1 MMNIK
6 RMPSCIAVVV
16 AALLLAVSC
25 GNMLEAP
32 KAEGVEGG
40 MGRLSVSMGDG
51 RAVFPEEL
59 KFEADKELTFTLS
72 GSLSGGEDKEIR
84 SWKAEGDKTAYQVMV
99 ADTSLTVEAGQWSF
113 TLQAKRGGTVVA
125 TASKDLEVKGGQEN
139 RLSFGTMAY
148 SDEGTGTVTVTI
160 SWNEVEQ
167 VTSVVA
173 GLYNASDDTMVSG
186 TEVTFDT
193 IEESKVTYK
202 QNVPA
207 GTYRLKAQMYQDDA
221 VIGTYSE
228 LVRVAG
234 GLSSEAE
241 RELGSLNTLYT
252 VTFNAN
258 GGTGTMD
265 SQTFISGVEQ
275 ELSANAFERE
285 NYTFSGWSEDKAAD
299 AATYT
304 DKAMFTATKDTSL
317 YAVWEANVTIAIEG
331 STATITIPDDA
342 KDTRVQ
348 HAMNEFTAE
357 GLTTIIVE
365 GPLNETRQ
373 GYIATALAGKTV
385 TLYLTHLAED
395 ELTEALAS
403 TADGITVNCGY
414 YMADASTYVAYN
426 ADGLQAWST
435 YAQAN
440 PATNLSLAKDI
451 TLPLAEGETS
461 NWTSVGTETTPYT
474 GTVNGN
480 GHSITGMTI
489 NQTTSNAGFIGYLG
503 ENGAVKNLKLKAV
516 SVTTTGDH
524 IGGLVGYGY
533 SFSVIENCA
542 VEGGTISS
550 NEGGRVG
557 GIVGYAKGENLA
569 PALIVACHNTA
580 TVSGKINVGGIIGY
594 TDEFSRV
601 IACYNSGSIT
611 HAESRACG
619 GIVGIS
625 APVGIYL
632 YCNYNTGNTTGETAI
647 AGNNHYSGKHNYW
660 SSSHDYANGTSYG
673 GEYNNYSATK
683 ITSASEWQTAMTTM
697 NNWLAE
703 NGYAYRYVLN
713 TDAATKEAQP
723 LVIVE
728 APATE

>member
-59 KFEADKELTFTLS
+59 KFEEDKELTFTLS
-72 GSLSGGEDKEIR
+72 GSLSGGEGKEIR
-84 SWKAEGDKTAYQVMV
+84 SWSAEGDKTAHQVMV
-99 ADTSLTVEAGQWSF
+99 ADTSLTVEAGRWSF

-125 TASKDLEVKGGQEN
+125 TASKDLEVKGGTTN

-160 SWNEVEQ
+160 SWNEVER

-173 GLYNASDDTMVSG
+173 GLYNASNDTMVSG
-186 TEVTFDT
+186 TEVTFGT
-193 IEESKVTYK
+193 IEGAQVTYTK
-202 QNVPA
+202 SGVPA
-207 GTYRLKAQMYQDDA
+207 GIYRLKAQMYQDDA

-241 RELGSLNTLYT
+241 RELGSLNTQYT

-304 DKAMFTATKDTSL
+304 DKAMFTATKDTPL

-348 HAMNEFTAE
+348 NAVTEALAGNATLLMINDQLTDAQQTA
-357 GLTTIIVE
+357 
-365 GPLNETRQ
+365 
-373 GYIATALAGKTV
+373 IATALTGKSDIALVMGGVTAPTTTITELAAIDLAYKNGTGENAYAVASDGTHIITGKDGLDAWNTAATSDVSTNLTLACDIEYNANWSRLKVTYNGTINGNGYAIIGLNCSASNNAGFIYGLGGEGVIKYLGIVGGSFSNSKSINGCGSHAFVSNNYGVIMGCYNTSSCTSAGGSEDYGNASGISTENESSGKIIACYNAGTISAGGASASGISGGNSGLISGCYNTGAVSTKGGDYGYDATAITSANRKTINDCYY
-385 TLYLTHLAED
+385 TQPSRGYEND
-395 ELTEALAS
+395 S
-403 TADGITVNCGY
+403 NTATATNITNVAGSDWT
-414 YMADASTYVAYN
+414 DAMNAMNAAIEAYN
-426 ADGLQAWST
+426 ADE
-435 YAQAN
+435 AN
-440 PATNLSLAKDI
+440 
-451 TLPLAEGETS
+451 
-461 NWTSVGTETTPYT
+461 
-474 GTVNGN
+474 TV
-480 GHSITGMTI
+480 
-489 NQTTSNAGFIGYLG
+489 
-503 ENGAVKNLKLKAV
+503 K
-516 SVTTTGDH
+516 
-524 IGGLVGYGY
+524 
-533 SFSVIENCA
+533 
-542 VEGGTISS
+542 
-550 NEGGRVG
+550 
-557 GIVGYAKGENLA
+557 
-569 PALIVACHNTA
+569 
-580 TVSGKINVGGIIGY
+580 
-594 TDEFSRV
+594 
-601 IACYNSGSIT
+601 
-611 HAESRACG
+611 
-619 GIVGIS
+619 
-625 APVGIYL
+625 
-632 YCNYNTGNTTGETAI
+632 CN
-647 AGNNHYSGKHNYW
+647 
-660 SSSHDYANGTSYG
+660 
-673 GEYNNYSATK
+673 
-683 ITSASEWQTAMTTM
+683 
-697 NNWLAE
+697 
-703 NGYAYRYVLN
+703 YRYVLN

>member
-59 KFEADKELTFTLS
+59 EFGTDKELTFTLS
-72 GSLSGGEDKEIR
+72 GSLSGGEGKEIR
-84 SWKAEGDKTAYQVMV
+84 SWTAGGDKTAHQVMA
-99 ADTSLTVEAGQWSF
+99 ADTSLTVEAGRWSF

-125 TASKDLEVKGGQEN
+125 TANKDLEVKGGQEN

-148 SDEGTGTVTVTI
+148 SNEGTGTVTVTL
-160 SWNEVEQ
+160 SWNEGEE

-173 GLYNASDDTMVSG
+173 GLYNASDDTMVEN
-186 TEVTFDT
+186 TQQTLTPV
-193 IEESKVTYK
+193 ESKVTYTK
-202 QNVPA
+202 SDVPA
-207 GTYRLKAQMYQDDA
+207 GIYRLKAQMKQEET
-221 VIGTYSE
+221 VIGSYSE

-304 DKAMFTATKDTSL
+304 DKAKFTATKDTPL

-348 HAMNEFTAE
+348 NAMNEFTAD
-357 GLTTIIVE
+357 GLNTIIVE

-373 GYIATALAGKTV
+373 EYIAAALAGKTV

-395 ELTEALAS
+395 ELSEALAS
-403 TADGITVNCGY
+403 ADDGITVNCGY

-435 YAQAN
+435 YAQTDLTTNLTLAADISL
-440 PATNLSLAKDI
+440 PATTADGTAI
-451 TLPLAEGETS
+451 TVDENGVPSGS
-461 NWTSVGTETTPYT
+461 NWTPIGTDYNHQFT
-474 GTVNGN
+474 GTIDGG
-480 GHSITGMTI
+480 GHTLSGLRISS
-489 NQTTSNAGFIGYLG
+489 TTLNTGFIGYLG
-503 ENGAVKNLKLKAV
+503 TGGAVKNLTLANAV
-516 SVTTTGDH
+516 VYSTQST
-524 IGGLVGYGY
+524 IGTVVGSNGG
-533 SFSVIENCA
+533 SGTVENCHVA
-542 VEGGTISS
+542 AGSS
-550 NEGGRVG
+550 VATPAENGKAG
-557 GIVGYAKGENLA
+557 GIVGNNFGLLMGCTHAAAVKGTILVVGIAGVNGNGGRIIACANTGTVDGTFMDPVGVGSTYACWSTYSHEFSSNYGSKT
-569 PALIVACHNTA
+569 ACYIIGTNDGSP
-580 TVSGKINVGGIIGY
+580 TVSVPAG
-594 TDEFSRV
+594 
-601 IACYNSGSIT
+601 
-611 HAESRACG
+611 ES
-619 GIVGIS
+619 
-625 APVGIYL
+625 
-632 YCNYNTGNTTGETAI
+632 
-647 AGNNHYSGKHNYW
+647 
-660 SSSHDYANGTSYG
+660 YA
-673 GEYNNYSATK
+673 
-683 ITSASEWQTAMTTM
+683 
-697 NNWLAE
+697 
-703 NGYAYRYVLN
+703 
-713 TDAATKEAQP
+713 
-723 LVIVE
+723 
-728 APATE
+728 APATIADAITAMNAAIVAYNANEENAVKCPYTWQLGTDGYPTLVKSE